1 MARDRKRS
9 KQRQQRRARTHR
21 DDARATAQR
30 ALGRDPDEDAG
41 ALNGAE
47 QRDELGDQV
56 AEARAA
62 DVVESPADDGVAAAS
77 ADVVESPAD
86 GGAPATSPDEQKL
99 QPLGEDD
106 LPEDFPATV
115 DPVADPTADPVFAAA
130 TEPDFD
136 APVRP
141 RFEESDYDEE
151 DESPDGGAVAGVRA
165 RPAPAARPVKGNRVT
180 GFLRASWAELQRVQ
194 WPNRQQVFQA
204 TAVVLGFV
212 VVAGAFLAFA
222 DFLAGKIVDAIL

>member
-9 KQRQQRRARTHR
+9 KQRQQRRARAHR
-21 DDARATAQR
+21 DDARSTAQR
-30 ALGRDPDEDAG
+30 AFGRTAEEEAASVNGESAGATEKTDAEAVAAEVHRVEEPHAAEHEIDSAASDPD
-41 ALNGAE
+41 L
-47 QRDELGDQV
+47 L
-56 AEARAA
+56 AA
-62 DVVESPADDGVAAAS
+62 D
-77 ADVVESPAD
+77 
-86 GGAPATSPDEQKL
+86 
-99 QPLGEDD
+99 
-106 LPEDFPATV
+106 PEIID
-115 DPVADPTADPVFAAA
+115 DPTADPRFAGAA
-130 TEPDFD
+130 EPDFD

-151 DESPDGGAVAGVRA
+151 DDESSDGGVVAGVQA
-165 RPAPAARPVKGNRVT
+165 RPVPARPVKGNRVT